1 MMNTDTCFYIRRFDD
16 LRYLKSIKSIF
27 HRYNA
32 VKFDIENLDAEVA
45 SNWEQKINRLYKS
58 CGCGEGKFFVFVFFL
73 IALGWKYSHNELFL
87 NWPTTGFIFLMCLL
101 GAFLGKA
108 FGQYLAFRKL
118 KKMINQLESS
128 QWNFYL

>member
-1 MMNTDTCFYIRRFDD
+1 MHTDTCFYIRRFDD

-32 VKFDIENLDAEVA
+32 VKFDIENLDAQVA
-45 SNWEQKINRLYKS
+45 SNWEQKINRLYKA

-73 IALGWKYSHNELFL
+73 IGLGWKYSNNQLSFT
-87 NWPTTGFIFLMCLL
+87 WPTSGFIFLMCLL

-128 QWNFYL
+128 KWDFH